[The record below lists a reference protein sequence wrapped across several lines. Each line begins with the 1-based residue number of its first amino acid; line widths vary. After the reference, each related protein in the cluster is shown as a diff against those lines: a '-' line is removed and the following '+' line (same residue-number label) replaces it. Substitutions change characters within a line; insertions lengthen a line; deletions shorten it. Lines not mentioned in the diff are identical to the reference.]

1 MIMYYFIIL
10 LNSTS
15 GIIDNPANSLFTYT
29 EENSWSI
36 YYNPFFQP
44 VFAPVFSNPE
54 LEQEANAICGDDPF
68 CLFDVAATGRTDIGL
83 TTLQGNI
90 EFEVIA
96 NISRPGVYIYYS
108 FDVMNVLLGKSQC
121 RSAQWYCDTTK

>member
-1 MIMYYFIIL
+1 MYYFIIL

-29 EENSWSI
+29 EEDDWSI

-44 VFAPVFSNPE
+44 VFATVFSDPE
-54 LEQEANAICGDDPF
+54 LEQEANDICGDDPF
-68 CLFDVAATGRTDIGL
+68 CLFDIAATGRTDIGL

-96 NISRPGVYIYYS
+96 NISRPGVCICI
-108 FDVMNVLLGKSQC
+108 VML
-121 RSAQWYCDTTK
+121 